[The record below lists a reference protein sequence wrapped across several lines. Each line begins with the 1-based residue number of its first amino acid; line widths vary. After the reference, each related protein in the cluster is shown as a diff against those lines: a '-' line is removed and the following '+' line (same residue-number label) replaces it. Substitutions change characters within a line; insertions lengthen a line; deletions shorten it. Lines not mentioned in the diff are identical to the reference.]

1 MHSKQVDSLAPRT
14 TGAPFSPARR
24 LRKLAAIVRPVAAVG
39 LIALCAGAQSAA
51 PTLDFEYFKTKVEP
65 IFLEKREGHA
75 RCYVCHADGSRAAFS
90 QFRLEKIPAGATFW
104 TDEQSRANF
113 EVVSKLVIPGDS
125 LKSHFVMHT
134 LNKTEGGDFL
144 HQGGRQFLTQQ
155 DPDWKILAAWVDGAK
170 VSDPSPAA
178 ASK

>member
-1 MHSKQVDSLAPRT
+1 MRSKQVDSRGSRKLGGLLAP
-14 TGAPFSPARR
+14 AKHS
-24 LRKLAAIVRPVAAVG
+24 RKLAAIVRPVVAVS
-39 LIALCAGAQSAA
+39 LITLCAGAQSAA

-90 QFRLEKIPAGATFW
+90 QFHLEKIPAGATFW
-104 TDEQSRANF
+104 TDEQSHANF

-144 HQGGRQFLTQQ
+144 HQGGRQFLTKQ

-170 VSDPSPAA
+170 AADPGPAA